1 MSQFVQHQRSSISGR
16 PEPDRQHWIMLLLE
30 SLSVGVLAIFLLF
43 FITMVVVGVYAIV
56 IWPLTFWDLANLG
69 LEKYGS
75 WINTILWSVFAG
87 GSLAGFWC
95 LSGAAFKTRRKARAS
110 SASAR

>member
-1 MSQFVQHQRSSISGR
+1 MSQFVQHQRSTKSGR
-16 PEPDRQHWIMLLLE
+16 AEPNRQPWILLLLE

-43 FITMVVVGVYAIV
+43 FVTMVVVGVYAIV

-75 WINTILWSVFAG
+75 WIHPILWSVFAG
-87 GSLAGFWC
+87 GSLGGFWC
-95 LSGAAFKTRRKARAS
+95 LSGAAFKTRKKVRVS
-110 SASAR
+110 SVSAR

>member
-1 MSQFVQHQRSSISGR
+1 
-16 PEPDRQHWIMLLLE
+16 MLLLE
-30 SLSVGVLAIFLLF
+30 SMSVGVLAIFILF
-43 FITMVVVGVYAIV
+43 FLTMIVVGAYVIV

-75 WINTILWSVFAG
+75 WINPILWSVFAG

-95 LSGAAFKTRRKARAS
+95 FSGAAFKTKQKARVSS
-110 SASAR
+110 SARAIKVQRDS